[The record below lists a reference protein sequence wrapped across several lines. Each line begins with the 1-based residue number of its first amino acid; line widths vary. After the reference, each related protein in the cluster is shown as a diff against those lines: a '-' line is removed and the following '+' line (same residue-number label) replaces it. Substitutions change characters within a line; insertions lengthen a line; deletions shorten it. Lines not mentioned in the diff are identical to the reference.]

1 MDNNNFSNS
10 INNNANLQPNTMINP
25 NNNINS
31 NSIPNTNPNL
41 NTNTFNSTNN
51 TNSNINNMNSQNF
64 NTAQNYEPNINQNN
78 ATKKPKGK
86 KTGLIIL
93 VLLILI
99 GIGGFFAFKHFGTG
113 KTDVDLNFIFDP
125 NKPIIVK
132 NNGKYGYITSEG
144 KTMIEPQYNNANNFY
159 GDYAVVTVDN
169 PNKDSYNKTI
179 YQIIDKK
186 GNVKLSSE
194 SYSAPKY
201 YSTYNLWV
209 VDGVLY
215 DSKLN
220 KVLGEGITVE
230 YVSNG
235 YFEYTDSLKNESGII
250 TYKGKKIFTMPGTSV
265 SADISDNE
273 YNKDD
278 LYATVKTYS
287 EPEKEVI
294 ISLKTGD
301 ILFTS
306 EDVESYYI
314 SEENSGLFYYYNQK
328 LDDGYKN
335 RKFLFFI
342 NNKLAYQTTEVVD
355 KVEVYDYQNQ
365 ILEIDY
371 GYNYEELGKSQRTY
385 YYDVKNKKMLDKRPS
400 NSTSLDDLEIDLIEQ
415 TYGFKEY
422 SSSGRYGIMS
432 GNKVIVPCEY
442 NDIEYL
448 NINLFNY
455 MKSKGKELVLLEK
468 DRKLVLYNIKN
479 SKSITTFNSSYIY
492 DYDDSTFI
500 KISLYEEDGYT
511 TKGYTVYNLLSG
523 KSMDFGKSDY
533 VSIGSNYVTIKKD
546 GKKTY
551 YNTNFKQIYV
561 ANES

>member
-10 INNNANLQPNTMINP
+10 INNNTNPQPNTIINP

-31 NSIPNTNPNL
+31 SSIPNTNPSL

-51 TNSNINNMNSQNF
+51 TNSNINNMNNQNF
-64 NTAQNYEPNINQNN
+64 NTAQNYGPNINQNN

-99 GIGGFFAFKHFGTG
+99 GIGGFFVFKHFGTG
-113 KTDVDLNFIFDP
+113 KTDVDLNSIFDP

-144 KTMIEPQYNNANNFY
+144 KTMIEPQYNNVNDFY

-169 PNKDSYNKTI
+169 PNKDSYNETI

-209 VDGVLY
+209 VDGILY
-215 DSKLN
+215 DSKLS

-235 YFEYTDSLKNESGII
+235 YFEYTDSLKNESGIM

-278 LYATVKTYS
+278 LYAAVKTYS
-287 EPEKEVI
+287 DPEKEVI

-306 EDVESYYI
+306 EDAESYYI
-314 SEENSGLFYYYNQK
+314 SEKDSGLFYYYNHK

-342 NNKLAYQTTEVVD
+342 NNKLAYQTAEVVD
-355 KVEVYDYQNQ
+355 EVEVYDYQNQ

-432 GNKVIVPCEY
+432 GDKVIVPCEY
-442 NDIEYL
+442 DDIEYL
-448 NINLFNY
+448 DINLFNY
-455 MKSKGKELVLLEK
+455 MKLKGKELVLLEK

-523 KSMDFGKSDY
+523 KSMDFGKSDDI
-533 VSIGSNYVTIKKD
+533 SIGSNYVTIKKD
-546 GKKTY
+546 GKKIY